1 MDEELLAHLAAMEA
15 RLMLRINDNHS
26 RVLEDMASFRDD
38 MTVLTAIVMRVEG
51 SVAALITEVRAGHSR
66 HARLERRVTK
76 LEGE

>member
-1 MDEELLAHLAAMEA
+1 MDEELLAHLAALEA

-38 MTVLTAIVMRVEG
+38 LTVLTAITMRVEG
-51 SVAALITEVRAGHSR
+51 SVSALITEVRAGHSR
-66 HARLERRVTK
+66 HARLEK